1 MISATAMPHTP
12 VLLHEAV
19 ELLNVRP
26 GGKYVDCTLGGGG
39 HAASILEA
47 CFPEGR
53 LLGLDVDPTA
63 LETARSR
70 LQSYGSKVLF
80 VNENFEHLEEVC
92 VKHDFCPVQGILFD
106 LGVSSMQLESGERGF
121 SFQRD
126 GPLDMRFGPGQQTT
140 AADIVNDYLESD
152 IACILRKYGDESRS
166 RAIAKRIV
174 ASRPIRST
182 GELAKLIQD
191 MPGSKVTRIH
201 PATKTFQALRIAV
214 NRELECLRDG
224 LKQAM
229 KTLDSGG
236 RLVVIGYH
244 SLENRVVKE
253 FMRQEARGCIC
264 SPSTPVCIC
273 EHEPTVKVITKRVV
287 RPSYLE
293 VEDNPRSRSA
303 KLRVV
308 ERL

>member
-1 MISATAMPHTP
+1 MISATATVHVP
-12 VLLHEAV
+12 VLLREAV

-26 GGKYVDCTLGGGG
+26 GGKYVDCTVGGGG
-39 HAASILEA
+39 HAAAILEA
-47 CFPEGR
+47 CSPEGQ
-53 LLGLDVDPTA
+53 LIGLDADPVA
-63 LETARSR
+63 LEGVRGR
-70 LQSYGSKVLF
+70 LQSYGGGVLLI
-80 VNENFEHLEEVC
+80 NDNFEHLEEVC
-92 VKHDFCPVQGILFD
+92 LEHNFRPVQGILFD
-106 LGVSSMQLESGERGF
+106 LGVSSMQLEDGERGF

-126 GPLDMRFGPGQQTT
+126 GPLDMRFGPGQQVT
-140 AADIVNDYLESD
+140 AADIVNNYLESD

-174 ASRPIRST
+174 ANRPLRST
-182 GELAKLIQD
+182 GELARLIED
-191 MPGSKVTRIH
+191 MPGARVTRIH

-229 KTLDSGG
+229 KVLDPGG

-264 SPSTPVCIC
+264 SPSTPVCLC
-273 EHEPTVKVITKRVV
+273 EHEPTVKVVTKRVV

-293 VEDNPRSRSA
+293 IEENPRSRSA